1 MGNTN
6 SRILEKVAVLLQKI
20 KDALIYDLEEE
31 FKSVKEAIVKIDNP
45 DNKDSKELMK
55 FMEARMNIV
64 DAIFARVGY
73 DISHYEN
80 LNDVRKFV
88 EELIRVTEKIGNTMD
103 SIANASADGKVS
115 GEELTEIAK
124 NVIPLIKD
132 IVGLV
137 RTIMDMEW
145 DKVSKDIIVSG
156 EDIGQYIQEN
166 ILTRD
171 FARKVFDHILMTLLK
186 NAQSVFKDEID
197 FVKLT
202 IESGVK
208 DLVNNVSDLSNEI
221 RISLEDILN
230 DAQADIEHIEYNM
243 KETLEDAS
251 LLYKKMK
258 DHIGNDFVQTAQDM
272 KDTYVKIAHALSI
285 TNSILEFLGILEEK
299 QLTLQL
305 PKQIKEL
312 IGKVQSS
319 ADKVSGAIGSAE
331 DTAYELV
338 SNATSNIVD
347 EMSDVMKTTKEV
359 TGIGVAAAGKLDIQL
374 QCVEKMVN
382 SGTAEF
388 EKGLAQMVAGANGA
402 LKNAS
407 SYASKAQS
415 ALGDFKGELENIK
428 NFRYTVKVNVL
439 SWENI
444 VDLFTRPVE
453 HFKSIYPIN
462 SMQDAEDLMRKF
474 MDILHNI
481 NPDIPDFG
489 SLKNLLEDLLRKLQ
503 QHVMKYITEVK
514 NKMKELGNEAKT
526 RLHEL
531 INKVWDWFQPIV
543 TTIRNII
550 ETLKELALVVKEKMS
565 EVIGDIKEG
574 VNIIADHL
582 QDEFNEIKKGF
593 TELTNDVKEGLD
605 KAGKSVNDIAKT
617 MGDKINEIENGINTI
632 ATDIKNKVTDAVDQ
646 VEDGL
651 NTGANQA
658 SNILSDIVKDF
669 SDNFG
674 KYKKQMPKM
683 PEMNMP
689 KMVKNTFVEPLT
701 NAVNCSLKEVVEL
714 DVQCLFDFSQERND
728 LMKCVTSLKKDYTRL
743 TTIIEKKP
751 ELASILNLDET
762 LGILAF
768 DGADVAI
775 EMPDIAALVQQEVL
789 PDLNVWAHG
798 MLTTIQTLTDKKVWK
813 QRLDIVLTQL
823 KAEFKNDLGNIT
835 GLISKEGAMK
845 LLRDSSAVK
854 KDLKDN
860 LNITDYITI
869 LETAVNDVVIP
880 DPEYFYTSFKQ
891 TILAVISKLTAR
903 IVAEI
908 QNIKDNIVNITS
920 AVKKTFENIPAAA
933 ENLVQKLQD
942 AIDKKA
948 AQIGAAVC
956 ALIENII
963 GTARTIADIAK
974 GLPDRINKVKDFFTT
989 EVLTILKN
997 LGSTIE
1003 DKLKDFANKFLERL
1017 EDLASEVWQRIK
1029 NEYII
1034 PLLNYIKNQ
1043 VIFFVKHVIRN
1054 TVRKI
1059 VEAITNVQENVE
1071 NGVQEMLGKL
1081 PTLNSL
1087 FMAERDFIQKFRSV
1101 YNTVKDIKEVKDYI
1115 EQADLVNGI
1124 SNLNQLP
1131 GLINVIDKFV
1141 KDNPAVMDKLKE
1153 LTLSIEI
1160 KTDLKI
1166 EVSYEYVIWI
1176 QNILTSTLDFV
1187 QSDMGLKEVISLVQS
1202 LYKGIPES
1210 IKNDIADV
1218 MPSLPSLPKNSFT
1231 DMLNDVSCSYD
1242 LDNMMCNIT
1251 LLDLKTD
1258 EKDIDGFDASLK
1270 LQLFIMVGRYTSEEF
1285 IEVEEITDD
1294 NTEDKNEDETEDSAD
1309 TEEEKEDNS
1318 VPAVFFTIMLSGK
1331 VLFSK
1336 NLGENH
1342 NMEIMAEGNIGE
1354 MLKKDNAMSDTAIG
1368 FCMSKKDPEK
1378 GVTSIFHG
1386 FGSTKGLNG
1395 IFYINFKRI
1404 SSEANPNPADLLSTE
1419 YLDIRIGN
1427 YPMTGYVLYNHSY
1440 PEDVQAI
1447 LDEKE
1452 PVEGFSTGIM
1462 GGLED
1467 VEFILKLRQNKFFST
1482 LLKDDISAKFS
1493 LQLLYDYLKGF
1504 KMDGGYCFHIDIDC
1518 NNKKIGPLT
1527 LANLGIDIGCP
1538 KNDFGTLRL
1547 GTGTTFSL
1555 QMGEAVS
1562 MSFENLKLGFDINI
1576 FKKDFS
1582 LGDFDFDFNFKFPDG
1597 IGVAIDCPAVK
1608 GAAIINY
1615 NQDTGELFGALE
1627 LDVIE
1632 KFGVS
1637 AMLLLDLGIV
1647 DGHFFS
1653 MMAMLSTRFSP
1664 GIPLGMGFSLTA
1676 IGGML
1681 GLQRMLDYNAIREA
1695 VRSGTLES
1703 TFFVSDVVKHIAEM
1717 KKTAEKIFP
1726 AKEDQ
1731 FFVGLLGQIS
1741 FEPVVKCTA
1750 GLMLQLPDP
1759 FEIIL
1764 VGILKVSI
1772 EDTDIIRINVA
1783 FSGSLDFKK
1792 GLQFDASIYDSS
1804 IVGITLEGDMAFRL
1818 FWGGDTKGF
1827 LLSVGG
1833 FHPAYKPEAGMHVSD
1848 MRRLSMKLDYDVL
1861 RVGLETYFA
1870 VTSNS
1875 FQIGARLDIK
1885 IGWDRFGIIGYAGF
1899 DALFQFDPFMFMFS
1913 IEAGMAVMV
1922 GRLKVL
1928 SIDLSLSLSGPKP
1941 WNAKGK
1947 AKFYFL
1953 FIPVKVGFDITWG
1966 DKQSELPKKQ
1976 INVMGLFK
1984 EQVNNPKNWFV
1995 DESGRDWD
2003 VVTIEN
2009 KVGQSEDTSEVLI
2022 LAPGSILA
2030 FNQNAIPMEETM
2042 DLCNNAVPT
2051 DYKKMMIDQ
2060 IVLNKNERQIL
2071 NAEENRKIEENEN
2084 FRLSVVGVTLDN
2096 DFAPA
2101 LFKSMTNQEKLES
2114 KSYKKYASGFTL
2126 KNDGSRKVGKGKTVE
2141 LGDYD
2146 YEYGEY
2152 KTHEYNQV
2160 QTESMAPLT
2169 SANNVTGKRVTYHK
2183 TDKTAINRYMKV
2195 LDSIQ

>member
-1 MGNTN
+1 MGQTN
-6 SRILEKVAVLLQKI
+6 NQILEKIAVLLQKI
-20 KDALIYDLEEE
+20 KDALIHDLEEE
-31 FKSVKEAIVKIDNP
+31 FISVREAIVKIDDP
-45 DNKDSKELMK
+45 DNNDSKELVK
-55 FMEARMNIV
+55 YMEARMNIV

-73 DISHYEN
+73 DISHYES
-80 LNDVRKFV
+80 LNDVRKLV
-88 EELIRVTEKIGNTMD
+88 EELIGVTEKIGATLEGIGD
-103 SIANASADGKVS
+103 VAADGKISADEMV
-115 GEELTEIAK
+115 EIAK
-124 NVIPLIKD
+124 DVVPLIKEVID
-132 IVGLV
+132 LV

-145 DKVSKDIIVSG
+145 DNVSKDIIASG
-156 EDIGQYIQEN
+156 ENIGQYIQEN
-166 ILTRD
+166 ILTKD
-171 FARKVFDHILMTLLK
+171 FARKVLDHVLMTLLK

-197 FVKLT
+197 FVKFT

-208 DLVNNVSDLSNEI
+208 DLVSNVNNLSEEI
-221 RISLEDILN
+221 KTSLEDILS
-230 DAQADIEHIEYNM
+230 DVQTDVKHIEHSM
-243 KETLEDAS
+243 RETLEDAS
-251 LLYKKMK
+251 SLYEKMK
-258 DHIGNDFVQTAQDM
+258 ERIGSDFAQTAQDM
-272 KDTYVKIAHALSI
+272 KDSYIRIAHALSI

-319 ADKVSGAIGSAE
+319 ADKISGAIGSAE

-338 SNATSNIVD
+338 SNTTSKIVD

-359 TGIGVAAAGKLDIQL
+359 AGIGVAAAGKLDIQL

-382 SGTAEF
+382 SDTAEF

-444 VDLFTRPVE
+444 VPLFTRPVE

-526 RLHEL
+526 RLQEL
-531 INKVWDWFQPIV
+531 INKVWDWFQPVV

-550 ETLKELALVVKEKMS
+550 ETLKEMALVVKEKMS

-617 MGDKINEIENGINTI
+617 MGDRINEIENGINTI
-632 ATDIKNKVTDAVDQ
+632 ATDIKNKVTDAVEQ

-714 DVQCLFDFSQERND
+714 DIQCLFDFSQERND

-743 TTIIEKKP
+743 TTIIKKKP
-751 ELASILNLDET
+751 ELANVLNLDET

-813 QRLDIVLTQL
+813 QRLDTVLTQL

-845 LLRDSSAVK
+845 LLRDSSSVK

-880 DPEYFYTSFKQ
+880 DAEYFYTSFKQ
-891 TILAVISKLTAR
+891 TILAVLSKLTAR

-908 QNIKDNIVNITS
+908 QNIKNNIANIAST
-920 AVKKTFENIPAAA
+920 VKKTFENIPAAV
-933 ENLVQKLQD
+933 ENLVRKLQD

-948 AQIGAAVC
+948 DQIGAAVC

-974 GLPDRINKVKDFFTT
+974 ELPDRINKVKDFFTT

-1017 EDLASEVWQRIK
+1017 ESLACEVWQRIK

-1034 PLLNYIKNQ
+1034 PLLKYIKNQ

-1059 VEAITNVQENVE
+1059 VEAITNVQEDVE
-1071 NGVQEMLGKL
+1071 NGIQEMLGKL

-1087 FMAERDFIQKFRSV
+1087 FMAERDFMQKFRSI

-1115 EQADLVNGI
+1115 EQADLANGI

-1141 KDNPAVMDKLKE
+1141 KDNPAVMDKLRE

-1166 EVSYEYVIWI
+1166 EVPYEYVIWI

-1187 QSDMGLKEVISLVQS
+1187 QSDMGLKDVINLVQS

-1294 NTEDKNEDETEDSAD
+1294 NTEDKNDDETEDSAD

-1336 NLGENH
+1336 KLGENH
-1342 NMEIMAEGNIGE
+1342 NMEIMAEGNIGK

-1386 FGSTKGLNG
+1386 FGSTKGING

-1440 PEDVQAI
+1440 PEDVQAV

-1452 PVEGFSTGIM
+1452 PVEGFSAGIM

-1518 NNKKIGPLT
+1518 NNKNIGPLT

-1538 KNDFGTLRL
+1538 KNNFGTLRL

-1582 LGDFDFDFNFKFPDG
+1582 LGDFDFNFNFKFPDG

-1615 NQDTGELFGALE
+1615 NQDTGELFGVLE

-1637 AMLLLDLGIV
+1637 AILLLDLGIV

-1681 GLQRMLDYNAIREA
+1681 GLQRMLDYNTIREA

-1726 AKEDQ
+1726 AKEEQ

-1861 RVGLETYFA
+1861 KVGLETYFA

-1875 FQIGARLDIK
+1875 FQIGACLDIK
-1885 IGWDRFGIIGYAGF
+1885 VGWNEFGIFGYAGF

-1913 IEAGMAVMV
+1913 IEAGMAVKV
-1922 GRLKVL
+1922 GGKEVL
-1928 SIDLSLSLSGPKP
+1928 SIELALSLSGPKP

-1947 AKFYFL
+1947 AGFTFL
-1953 FIPVKVGFDITWG
+1953 FIPVKVSFDITWG
-1966 DKQSELPKKQ
+1966 NKQPELPQKQ
-1976 INVMGLFK
+1976 INVMPLFK
-1984 EQVNNPKNWFV
+1984 EQVDNPKNWAV
-1995 DESGRDWD
+1995 DATRRDWD
-2003 VVTIEN
+2003 VILIEN
-2009 KVGQSEDTSEVLI
+2009 NTEQSEDAEMVLV
-2022 LAPGSILA
+2022 LAPGAVLA
-2030 FNQNAIPMEETM
+2030 FNQNAIPMEEKM
-2042 DLCNNAVPT
+2042 DLCNNAVPN
-2051 DYKKMMIDQ
+2051 DYKKMMIDKV
-2060 IVLNKNERQIL
+2060 VLNNSERQIL
-2071 NAEENRKIEENEN
+2071 NYEEISKAEEDEE
-2084 FRLSVVGVTLDN
+2084 FRLSTIGITLDN

-2101 LFKSMTNQEKLES
+2101 LFKSMTNQEKLKS
-2114 KSYKKYASGFTL
+2114 SSYKKYASGFTL
-2126 KNDGSRKVGKGKTVE
+2126 TNDDSRKVGKGKTVD
-2141 LGDYD
+2141 LDKYD

-2152 KTHEYNQV
+2152 KTHEYSQV
-2160 QTESMAPLT
+2160 NTESTTPLT
-2169 SANNVTGKRVTYHK
+2169 SSDYAIGKRVAYQNI
-2183 TDKTAINRYMKV
+2183 DKNAFNRYIKV
-2195 LDSIQ
+2195 LDSI